1 MILLLFIHRQRINRA
16 ILITLSMENCK
27 FPKKKKQRMNVQTLK
42 RRPTIEIKKKKRAL
56 RKIIPS
62 NFVLKI
68 FSYIKREMNFSILGR
83 K

>member
-1 MILLLFIHRQRINRA
+1 
-16 ILITLSMENCK
+16 
-27 FPKKKKQRMNVQTLK
+27 MNVQTLK

-56 RKIIPS
+56 RKIKPS